1 MTGRIATPHASSVI
15 VIPARGLTRRWRLRN
30 QSEPTAISPA
40 PSPDGATTGQGGAAR
55 SIAHRVL
62 LTRGITETADAAR
75 FLNPKLNDLLDPSG
89 IPDLDASAAR
99 LLRALRDREP
109 IVIYGDYDVDGI
121 TATAILYHTLR
132 HIDPG
137 ANVST
142 YVPHRLDE
150 GYGLHVAAI
159 EELARQGAKVIV
171 SVDCGVTALLPA
183 ARAQELGVDL
193 IITDHHNPPSSLDD
207 LPRAYAVVHPRRPD
221 STYAYGEL
229 CGAGVAY
236 KLAWRLA
243 TMHAPPGEHGPRAT
257 PQMRSL
263 LLDLLAFAALGC
275 IADVVPLIGENR
287 VLTRHGL
294 ARIRLAENAGLR
306 ALIAAAALDNEKID
320 AWDVGFKLAP
330 RLNASGRMAH
340 AAQAVELF
348 TTANDARAAEIAEFL
363 ESQNRHRRATEA
375 TILEHAMQMAEQGGM
390 TGQDRRAIVLAHE
403 SWHAGVVGIVCS
415 RLVDRFCRPTI
426 LMQISTDGTG
436 VVCAHGS
443 GRSIDGFNLHGAID
457 ACSKHLTKFGGHD
470 MAAGLAMPAE
480 NVAAFAED
488 FTCYAN
494 ENIAPERLT
503 RELTIDCAAAAHEL
517 TLEQVVELEQ
527 LAPFGRGNPAPAILL
542 RDMVLAA
549 PPQPLGKTGD
559 HLALTIRAR
568 VPVGPARLLRVVA
581 WRWGEHRA
589 KLVSGHRLDVVV
601 RPAIS
606 TFNGGRTVE
615 PELLDLAL
623 A

>member
-1 MTGRIATPHASSVI
+1 MTGRTATPQTSPGVI
-15 VIPARGLTRRWRLRN
+15 IPARGLTRRWRLRN
-30 QSEPTAISPA
+30 PNAHADPA
-40 PSPDGATTGQGGAAR
+40 PTTDTPHSGPPR

-62 LTRGITETADAAR
+62 LARGITSPADAQR

-121 TATAILYHTLR
+121 TATTILFHTLK
-132 HIDPG
+132 HIDP
-137 ANVST
+137 AALITT

-150 GYGLHVAAI
+150 GYGLHVSAI

-171 SVDCGVTALLPA
+171 SVDCGITAVLPA
-183 ARAQELGVDL
+183 ARAHELGVDL
-193 IITDHHNPPSSLDD
+193 IITDHHNPPTSLQD

-221 STYAYGEL
+221 STYAYAEL

-243 TMHAPPGEHGPRAT
+243 TMNAPPREQGPRAT

-287 VLTRHGL
+287 ILTRHGL
-294 ARIRLAENAGLR
+294 SRIRLSTNPGLR
-306 ALIAAAALDNEKID
+306 ALIVASALDNEKVD

-340 AAQAVELF
+340 ASQAVELF
-348 TTANDARAAEIAEFL
+348 TTADDARAADIAEFL
-363 ESQNRHRRATEA
+363 ESQNRQRRATEA
-375 TILEHAMQMAEQGGM
+375 TILAHAIQFAEQSGM
-390 TGQDRRAIVLAHE
+390 TGPDHRAIVLAHE

-426 LMQISTDGTG
+426 LMQISPDAQGTLS
-436 VVCAHGS
+436 AHGS
-443 GRSIDGFNLHGAID
+443 GRSIDAFNLHAAIESC
-457 ACSKHLTKFGGHD
+457 ARHLTKFGGHD
-470 MAAGLAMPAE
+470 MAAGLSMPAA
-480 NVAAFAED
+480 NLAAFTED
-488 FTCYAN
+488 FTRYAN
-494 ENIAPERLT
+494 DHIAPERLT
-503 RELTIDCAAAAHEL
+503 RELTIDCAAAPHEL
-517 TLEQVVELEQ
+517 TLEQVVELDH

-542 RDMVLAA
+542 RDLILAA

-559 HLALTIRAR
+559 HLALTLRAR
-568 VPVGPARLLRVVA
+568 NPVGPTRLLRVVA
-581 WRWGEHRA
+581 WRWGEHRP
-589 KLVSGHRLDVVV
+589 KLVNGHRLDAVV

-606 TFNGGRTVE
+606 TFNAARTVE

-623 A
+623 T